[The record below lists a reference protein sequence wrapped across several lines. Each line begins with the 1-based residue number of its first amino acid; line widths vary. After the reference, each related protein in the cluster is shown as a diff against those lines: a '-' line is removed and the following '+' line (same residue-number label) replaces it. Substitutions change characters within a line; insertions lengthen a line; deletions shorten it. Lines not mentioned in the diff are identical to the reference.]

1 MESRMSQPTLRASTD
16 TLIRA
21 AMHSAEGGNPANDGV
36 RTALLEAAQRMR
48 ELQEL
53 LVQCLPHVEASS
65 EAAHILDGFKRK
77 HHPLD
82 RFAEE
87 LRAVVKGG

>member
-1 MESRMSQPTLRASTD
+1 MSQPTLRVSTD

-21 AMHSAEGGNPANDGV
+21 AMHSAEGANDDV
-36 RTALLEAAQRMR
+36 RTTLLEAAQRMR

-87 LRAVVKGG
+87 LRVVVKGR